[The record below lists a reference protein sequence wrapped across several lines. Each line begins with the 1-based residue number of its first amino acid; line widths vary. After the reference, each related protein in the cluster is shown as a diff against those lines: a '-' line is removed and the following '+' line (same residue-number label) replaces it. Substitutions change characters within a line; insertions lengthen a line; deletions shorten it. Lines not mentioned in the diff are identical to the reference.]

1 MVTGLEDESS
11 PSKLVSS
18 DPQYAFVGGLYL
30 AAFLTPATTLLVST
44 VVSSAALLYIG
55 FLATWVVSTI
65 VGGWTIARVDDL
77 ALRIGNRDRYWLLTV
92 IPFAVFVG
100 TFVALSLGS
109 WLPSTA
115 VPLAMITMITGVL
128 FGFPFVLMSQN
139 RHAAAVSADAVEY
152 GQWEARW
159 PSRWRRLSTG
169 ALILSMASVT
179 VAVVAQLAFDADW
192 GTYFYLFAFLWTPLA
207 STSNPRTFRVTDA
220 GLVVERPLH
229 RRLFSWDAFD
239 GYSLTDD
246 ALVLNPTVWWRPK
259 MRSDPEDVKDL
270 DAVVSALEKALTKR
284 AN

>member
-1 MVTGLEDESS
+1 MRASE
-11 PSKLVSS
+11 
-18 DPQYAFVGGLYL
+18 
-30 AAFLTPATTLLVST
+30 T
-44 VVSSAALLYIG
+44 VVTRRQNKA
-55 FLATWVVSTI
+55 
-65 VGGWTIARVDDL
+65 TIARVDDL